1 MWAGHKHF
9 WARLPMSAAGVSPT
23 MTPVRV
29 LRASPERPN
38 FDGSEEFMLP
48 PRHARP
54 AAVCVGTPAW
64 TPVGT
69 ITSTSAASYARGD
82 ACIYVDISH
91 LADIE
96 HIFAHKKIASL
107 LKPFPPLDGIM
118 VPALEAMDSF
128 QPLLEY
134 LRVALCPEAAGKMVL
149 RTLISVVQRMPRF
162 AAASEAVVGAV
173 CAELGLADRGTW
185 TVENTN
191 KLDKWCV
198 RATFW
203 DVHVPRSSFY
213 CAPED
218 DFHQRLILAAKELDL
233 GPVCIVG
240 HGFLVSIVR
249 QYVETLPEEVVHK
262 RAVDCV
268 LATFGS
274 HACIQ
279 LLNQTRYADALDG
292 MSIPLR
298 TTRDVAPWP
307 AILRRHVRVDADTGA
322 MLRKTAL
329 TAEERAGPLGDAII
343 AAARPYAWMLV
354 AACHTVF
361 PYKFTDPKPRNWE
374 AALIA
379 WDMMDGPKDRAVE

>member
-1 MWAGHKHF
+1 
-9 WARLPMSAAGVSPT
+9 MSASGVSPT

-29 LRASPERPN
+29 LRASAERPN

-48 PRHARP
+48 PRHTR
-54 AAVCVGTPAW
+54 AAVVCVGTPAW

-69 ITSTSAASYARGD
+69 VTSTSAASYARGD
-82 ACIYVDISH
+82 ACIYVDIAH
-91 LADIE
+91 LTDIE
-96 HIFAHKKIASL
+96 HIFAHKKIAAL
-107 LKPFPPLDGIM
+107 LRPFPPLDGIM
-118 VPALEAMDSF
+118 SPTLEAMDSF
-128 QPLLEY
+128 QPLMEY

-149 RTLISVVQRMPRF
+149 RTLVSVVQRMPRF

-173 CAELGLADRGTW
+173 CVELGLADRGSW

-203 DVHVPRSSFY
+203 DVHVPRSSYFSV
-213 CAPED
+213 PED

-233 GPVCIVG
+233 APVCITG

-249 QYVETLPEEVVHK
+249 QYVEMLTEDVVHK

-279 LLNQTRYADALDG
+279 LLNQTRYVDALDG

-298 TTRDVAPWP
+298 TSRQVAPWP
-307 AILRRHVRVDADTGA
+307 AILRKHVRADADTGV
-322 MLRKTAL
+322 MLRQTEL
-329 TAEERAGPLGDAII
+329 TPEERAGALGDAIVQ
-343 AAARPYAWMLV
+343 AAKPYCWMLV
-354 AACHTVF
+354 AACHTAF
-361 PYKFTDPKPRNWE
+361 PLKFTGAKPRTWE
-374 AALIA
+374 AAMIA